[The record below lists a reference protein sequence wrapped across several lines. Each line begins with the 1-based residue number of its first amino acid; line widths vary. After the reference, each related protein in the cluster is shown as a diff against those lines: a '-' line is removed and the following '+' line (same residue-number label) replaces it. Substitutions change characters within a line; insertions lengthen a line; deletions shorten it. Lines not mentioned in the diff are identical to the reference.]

1 MVHEYT
7 SSLLYRNT
15 SKGGGGEMG
24 EGGQKVQTSN
34 YKIDTFW
41 GYNNS
46 VVTIILTVLYCIFEN
61 G

>member
-1 MVHEYT
+1 MNIP
-7 SSLLYRNT
+7 LLSCLGIHLRL
-15 SKGGGGEMG
+15 GGEMG

-41 GYNNS
+41 EYNGS
-46 VVTIILTVLYCIFEN
+46 AVTIILTVLYCIFEN

>member
-1 MVHEYT
+1 
-7 SSLLYRNT
+7 
-15 SKGGGGEMG
+15 MG

-41 GYNNS
+41 EYNGS
-46 VVTIILTVLYCIFEN
+46 AVTIILTVLYCIFEN